1 MTTYLPWWVTAISL
15 AVITLGFYFANGR
28 TLGVSGSWTRVV
40 QWKSDKAL
48 DEESASFVKRPKLF
62 EDALM
67 AATIAE
73 FGQDEVTR
81 FLESRHQHS
90 QAPAADRAQEPVVIA
105 KRIHWTVHLV
115 FLCALILGGFIGAM
129 IRGDIGIQMDM
140 GSVHTDLFGKGFA
153 FFMTLFIG
161 GGLVGFGTQLAGG
174 CTSGHGLSGVSRL
187 VPASLI
193 ATMSFFGAAII
204 FSMAIHYLT

>member
-1 MTTYLPWWVTAISL
+1 MTTYLPWWITAIL
-15 AVITLGFYFANGR
+15 LTFITLGFYFANNR

-40 QWKSDKAL
+40 QWKGDKEL
-48 DEESASFVKRPKLF
+48 DEDNSSFVKKPKLF

-67 AATIAE
+67 AATIEE
-73 FGQDEVTR
+73 FGEAKVTH
-81 FLESRHQHS
+81 FLESRHNQRLEAEQ
-90 QAPAADRAQEPVVIA
+90 QAPVAVA
-105 KRIHWTVHLV
+105 KRVHWSVHLV
-115 FLCALILGGFIGAM
+115 FLGALILGGSIGAT

-140 GSVHTDLFGKGFA
+140 GSVHRELFGQGFA
-153 FFMTLFIG
+153 ILMTLFVG
-161 GGLVGFGTQLAGG
+161 GALVGFGTQLAGG

-204 FSMAIHYLT
+204 FSMIIHHFS

>member
-1 MTTYLPWWVTAISL
+1 MTTYLPWWLTAISL
-15 AVITLGFYFANGR
+15 AFITLGFYYTINR

-40 QWKSDKAL
+40 QWKNDKAL
-48 DEESASFVKRPKLF
+48 DEAEASFVKQPKLF

-67 AATIAE
+67 AATIQE
-73 FGQDEVTR
+73 FGEAAVTQ
-81 FLESRHQHS
+81 FMESRSKHKP
-90 QAPAADRAQEPVVIA
+90 PAEEQKPVITSRRV
-105 KRIHWTVHLV
+105 HWTVHLV
-115 FLCALILGGFIGAM
+115 FLFALVLGGSIGAV
-129 IRGDIGIQMDM
+129 IKGNIGFQMDL

-153 FFMTLFIG
+153 IIMTLFIG
-161 GGLVGFGTQLAGG
+161 GALVGFGTQLSGG

>member
-1 MTTYLPWWVTAISL
+1 MTPYLPWWATAISL
-15 AVITLGFYFANGR
+15 AVITLGFYFANNK

-40 QWKSDKAL
+40 QWKNDKAL
-48 DEESASFVKRPKLF
+48 DEASASFVKRPKLF

-67 AATIAE
+67 AATIAD

-81 FLESRHQHS
+81 FLESRHQPG
-90 QAPAADRAQEPVVIA
+90 QAPAVDRVQGPEVIA

-115 FLCALILGGFIGAM
+115 FLCALILGGVIGAM
-129 IRGDIGIQMDM
+129 IRGDIGIQMNM
-140 GSVHTDLFGKGFA
+140 GSVHAELFGTGFA
-153 FFMTLFIG
+153 FFITMFVG
-161 GGLVGFGTQLAGG
+161 GALVGFGTQLAGG

-193 ATMSFFGAAII
+193 ATMTCFGAAII
-204 FSMAIHYLT
+204 FSMAIQYLT